1 MTIFLSSQLYTVI
14 LEKNW
19 EGSFPCSASLPA
31 VAIVKVSSYNYLYS
45 REARLSLFLDNNLI
59 KKPHKTTTYR
69 RLPHG

>member
-1 MTIFLSSQLYTVI
+1 GREVFLVV
-14 LEKNW
+14 
-19 EGSFPCSASLPA
+19 LPFQ
-31 VAIVKVSSYNYLYS
+31 KVSSYNYLYS